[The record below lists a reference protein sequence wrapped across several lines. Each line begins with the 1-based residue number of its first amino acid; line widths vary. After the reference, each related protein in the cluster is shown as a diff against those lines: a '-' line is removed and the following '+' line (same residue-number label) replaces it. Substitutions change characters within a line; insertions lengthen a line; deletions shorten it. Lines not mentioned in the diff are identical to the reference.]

1 MQVVLE
7 DGRVIQEDVP
17 EVTVDTTEDRQSHV
31 ESDAEDRDIADNDRM
46 PISITDGNDDRASD
60 RHNVVGDRQFRNTR
74 TKDVL
79 QQSSTTAAAQVRFL
93 RKVRCHIN
101 SIKLRISFSISIT
114 TI

>member
-1 MQVVLE
+1 M
-7 DGRVIQEDVP
+7 IQEDVP

-31 ESDAEDRDIADNDRM
+31 ESDAEDRDIADNDWM
-46 PISITDGNDDRASD
+46 PISITDGNDMTSD

-93 RKVRCHIN
+93 KKSSMSYLFYKIMEIVFDVC
-101 SIKLRISFSISIT
+101 IT
-114 TI
+114 TIQHAGSLLL